1 MCSAWGMDPLIT
13 LAQIAGLAAV
23 LCCLHAARRRVGVAP
38 FLMTMGLLVVML
50 FVIGELGMSFKVPL
64 LWGAF
69 VSLDT
74 ALLLPL
80 VLTGMVMVYV
90 FDGTR
95 AAQRLAS
102 AYLEIIAF
110 CKAPGAAAIPVLPH
124 DEGDLK
130 SVVIRRRQRR
140 QTPEPE

>member
-1 MCSAWGMDPLIT
+1 MCSAWGMDPVIT
-13 LAQIAGLAAV
+13 LAQIAALAAI
-23 LCCLHAARRRVGVAP
+23 LCCLHAARRRFGVAP

-50 FVIGELGMSFKVPL
+50 FVVGELGMSFEEPL

-69 VSLDT
+69 LSLDT

-95 AAQRLAS
+95 AAQRLLLGILS
-102 AYLEIIAF
+102 IQLLHHKI
-110 CKAPGAAAIPVLPH
+110 
-124 DEGDLK
+124 
-130 SVVIRRRQRR
+130 
-140 QTPEPE
+140 